1 MRGHKDLRSV
11 VAATFACG
19 VLALVLP
26 VDLLRLIFTL
36 PLTLFFPGYALSTAI
51 FARNP
56 IGRTKLLLLS
66 VGTSLAILALG
77 GLLLNSV
84 GGLQAGTWAL
94 LLALVVFAASRA
106 AALRRPPA
114 GTTALALPRMRL
126 SALTAA
132 VLTVAALA
140 GAGAFALAFTPLPA
154 KHAIGYTELWLQ
166 PLNSGVRVGVGSNE
180 QERMAYRL
188 RVSFGRG
195 RAPVVRHFAL
205 QPGESHLLQ
214 LAVEPADANRV
225 PIVAALYRSQQPS
238 LVYRRVSGWIPPQ
251 GRQP

>member
-11 VAATFACG
+11 IAATFACG

-26 VDLLRLIFTL
+26 IDLLRLVFAL
-36 PLTLFFPGYALSTAI
+36 PLTLFFPGYALSAAI
-51 FARNP
+51 FARDP
-56 IGRTKLLLLS
+56 IDRAKLLLLS
-66 VGTSLAILALG
+66 VGASLAILALG
-77 GLLLNSV
+77 GLLLNFT

-94 LLALVVFAASRA
+94 LLVLVVFAASRA

-132 VLTVAALA
+132 VLAVAALSA
-140 GAGAFALAFTPLPA
+140 AGAFALAFIPLPA

-166 PLNSGVRVGVGSNE
+166 PLDSGVRVGVGSDE

-188 RVSFGRG
+188 RVSFRRG
-195 RAPVVRHFAL
+195 RASVIRRFAL

-214 LAVEPADANRV
+214 LAAEPAGANRV
-225 PIVAALYRSQQPS
+225 PVVVALYRSQQPNR
-238 LVYRRVSGWIPPQ
+238 VYRRVSGWIPPQ
-251 GRQP
+251 GAQP